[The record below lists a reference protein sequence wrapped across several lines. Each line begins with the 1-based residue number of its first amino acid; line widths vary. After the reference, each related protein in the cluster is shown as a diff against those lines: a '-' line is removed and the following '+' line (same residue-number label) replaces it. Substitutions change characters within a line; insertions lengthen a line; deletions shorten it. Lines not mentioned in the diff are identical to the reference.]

1 MKLEDPR
8 CTSLGIYENKL
19 FIDDISVEIFV
30 HLNQFTSLPF
40 HSSELDR
47 KYKNKYY
54 YLKVPRHPLT
64 QYSIVC

>member
-30 HLNQFTSLPF
+30 RAITFIRKRGTPTFPRTGTIYSL
-40 HSSELDR
+40 LMR
-47 KYKNKYY
+47 
-54 YLKVPRHPLT
+54 
-64 QYSIVC
+64 